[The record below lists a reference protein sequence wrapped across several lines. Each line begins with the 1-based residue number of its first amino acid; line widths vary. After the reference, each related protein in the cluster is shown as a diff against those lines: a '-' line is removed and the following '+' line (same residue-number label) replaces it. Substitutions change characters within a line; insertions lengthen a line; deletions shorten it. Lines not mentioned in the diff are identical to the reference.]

1 MTWVASIYLV
11 FSFFGK
17 KDSGNN
23 KGYIESL
30 TIYFGLVFAC
40 FLSAVCDYIKEKQH
54 LKIKDQVND
63 QMVTVYRGAFGTA
76 YSIPIRDLVVGDIV
90 QIQQGDRVPADCVI
104 LQELNLVVDESIYG
118 NNRE

>member
-1 MTWVASIYLV
+1 
-11 FSFFGK
+11 
-17 KDSGNN
+17 
-23 KGYIESL
+23 
-30 TIYFGLVFAC
+30 
-40 FLSAVCDYIKEKQH
+40 
-54 LKIKDQVND
+54 
-63 QMVTVYRGAFGTA
+63 MVTVYRGAFGTA